1 MTSPLPDPATAGPT
15 ADPAATGP
23 ADAVTDLRTTARWT
37 IAATAAVGALL
48 LGGGPLVAV
57 GRIHGWADAAA
68 AFGGLALAVLGIGW
82 AIWQTG
88 EALTPRLATLA
99 DLGTPGMAGLREAVA
114 RDPSAYFGPYA
125 SLDELSAGRRL
136 HEKIAAELA
145 VRLAREPDADHTRV
159 LQQGLADARAN
170 AQQARA
176 LQQRLLTLIHAW
188 AVRDAVRRARVHTLA
203 AFMVVTLGAVLF
215 LTATH
220 EDPPAQPAKSA
231 RASVSPTGVHP
242 AATVPR

>member
-1 MTSPLPDPATAGPT
+1 MTSPVPDAAAALTA

-23 ADAVTDLRTTARWT
+23 ADAVADLRATARWT

-57 GRIHGWADAAA
+57 GRIHGWQDAAA

-99 DLGTPGMAGLREAVA
+99 DLSAPGMAGLREAVA
-114 RDPSAYFGPYA
+114 RDPSAYYGPYG

-136 HEKIAAELA
+136 HEKVAAELA
-145 VRLAREPDADHTRV
+145 VRLAREQDPDRTRV

-170 AQQARA
+170 AAQAGA

-188 AVRDAVRRARVHTLA
+188 SVRNAVRRARVHTLA
-203 AFMVVTLGAVLF
+203 AFVLVTLGAVLF
-215 LTATH
+215 LTATY
-220 EDPPAQPAKSA
+220 EDTPAQPAKSA
-231 RASVSPTGVHP
+231 RASSSPAGLTP
-242 AATVPR
+242 AAAVSR